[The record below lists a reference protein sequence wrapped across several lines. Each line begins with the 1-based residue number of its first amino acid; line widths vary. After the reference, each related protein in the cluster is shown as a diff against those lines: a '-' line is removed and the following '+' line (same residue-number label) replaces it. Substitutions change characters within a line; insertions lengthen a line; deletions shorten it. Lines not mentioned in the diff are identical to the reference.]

1 MRRRL
6 RIDVEGFGRDSV
18 SAISEVEV
26 VGQTAKI
33 AADIRANMEIPL
45 ITSI

>member
-6 RIDVEGFGRDSV
+6 RFDVEGFGRDSV
-18 SAISEVEV
+18 SAILEVEA

-33 AADIRANMEIPL
+33 PADIRANMEIPL
-45 ITSI
+45 VTSI